1 MPVFWQFSG
10 QNNIARLIKNQSYDV
25 PGNKE
30 IGKCYLLWLEE
41 LSENLSFTSEKN
53 DVSLN
58 IKVKNCTTWKL

>member
-1 MPVFWQFSG
+1 MF
-10 QNNIARLIKNQSYDV
+10 

-53 DVSLN
+53 AVSLN